1 MTITAD
7 KPLTVQ
13 LSQPRTPHVELFA
26 TNLQTPGHMEWT
38 HDGRLLVSEMTA
50 GRVTDVTDGGD
61 FRDADP
67 YAVGLRSPGS
77 ICPLPDGRI
86 LVADTWADRIVDI
99 SQGGD
104 VTRRSAFAEGLAK
117 PYSVAAIGNSVYA
130 TERPSRL
137 LTRISRVDARDGSAS
152 PHVTRITAMPMPGL
166 ESLTPLSSWKD
177 GSWGEFFAPCAAWVC
192 VADTAVGP
200 RLILTTGALG
210 LVVEIPPE
218 GGDFV
223 DLLEAGHV
231 LGYGFTGWFGGQI
244 QHPVDKRIY
253 ITQPLK
259 GTVVAVDLDRPGDYR
274 FASPVVTG
282 LNMPTCVRFSPD
294 GSAMYACSMP
304 TGAIWR
310 ITDFA

>member
-1 MTITAD
+1 MTIAVD
-7 KPLTVQ
+7 KAQPTP
-13 LSQPRTPHVELFA
+13 LSQPRTPCIELFA

-61 FRDADP
+61 CRDSEP

-86 LVADTWADRIVDI
+86 LVADTWADRIMDI
-99 SQGGD
+99 SLGGD
-104 VTRRSAFAEGLAK
+104 VTCRAPFAEGLAK
-117 PYSVAAIGNSVYA
+117 PYSLAAVGNDVFA

-137 LTRISRVDARDGSAS
+137 LTRISRVDARDGSTT

-177 GSWGEFFAPCAAWVC
+177 GSWADYFAPCAAWTN
-192 VADTAVGP
+192 VADTDAGP

-223 DLLEAGHV
+223 DLIEAGCV

-244 QHPVDKRIY
+244 QNPVDKRLY

-259 GTVVAVDLDRPGDYR
+259 GAVVAVDLNRPGDYR
-274 FASPVVTG
+274 FAAPVVTG

-294 GSAMYACSMP
+294 GATMYACSMP